1 MHETIL
7 ELARTISGAGEAE
20 TALLDALCQ
29 AAEAAW
35 QRRLPEDRTP
45 EDCGTAFSCAAAFT
59 AAADLA
65 AGRSGSAVASFKAGD
80 VSVESRNGAD
90 GARAAESALFP
101 AGVSLSRGKRASQ
114 EAAREETPSLMV
126 ETRAERGVAAGET
139 GDWSGKD
146 LRRSRQSVGVAAN
159 CSRSW
164 LESAGSEC
172 GGSETGRR
180 RKKTVGWRVSTGN
193 PAL

>member
-20 TALLDALCQ
+20 TALLDALCR

-65 AGRSGSAVASFKAGD
+65 AGRGGSAVAAFKAGD

-90 GARAAESALFP
+90 GAALAEAL
-101 AGVSLSRGKRASQ
+101 RQ
-114 EAAREETPSLMV
+114 T
-126 ETRAERGVAAGET
+126 AERLMAPYAVPA
-139 GDWSGKD
+139 DVVF
-146 LRRSRQSVGVAAN
+146 RRVRG
-159 CSRSW
+159 
-164 LESAGSEC
+164 
-172 GGSETGRR
+172 
-180 RKKTVGWRVSTGN
+180 
-193 PAL
+193 